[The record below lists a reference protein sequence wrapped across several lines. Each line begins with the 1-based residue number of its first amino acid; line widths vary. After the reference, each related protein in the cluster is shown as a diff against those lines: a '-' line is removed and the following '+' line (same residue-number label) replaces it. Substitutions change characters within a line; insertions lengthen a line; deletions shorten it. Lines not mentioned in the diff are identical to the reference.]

1 TDDHLIATGVRKRPV
16 FGNLLEVRDLTK
28 RYRVRK
34 QGRVRK
40 KDIEEHTAVDDITF
54 DVATGEC
61 LGLVGESGCGKTTTA
76 RMILRSITP
85 DAGSITFYHPGV
97 RKDVRSLKGDEL
109 FAYRRKVQ
117 FVFQDPFSSLNPRM
131 TAYDIVSEPLVIHEI
146 ADARGRFQRVKEMMP
161 LVGLDVRF
169 LRRYPHS
176 SSGGQRQRIGIARAL

>member
-1 TDDHLIATGVRKRPV
+1 HLLVSGVQKRAGV
-16 FGNLLEVRDLTK
+16 GNLLEVRELTK

-34 QGRVRK
+34 QGFVRK
-40 KDIEEHTAVDDITF
+40 KDIEEHTAVDDISF
-54 DVATGEC
+54 DVAMGEC

-76 RMILRSITP
+76 RMILRSIAP
-85 DAGSITFYHPGV
+85 AAGSITFYDHGV
-97 RKDVRSLKGDEL
+97 PKDVLSLKGDEL

-146 ADARGRFQRVKEMMP
+146 ADADERFQRVKEMMA

-176 SSGGQRQRIGIARAL
+176 FS